1 MAPCHGCG
9 LTLWNV
15 ASCVILWSIW
25 KKRNDRIFN
34 GAVLQVEEV
43 LDWVFLRLSKWVSY
57 WEEFKDVRLEDFC
70 TNGMFI

>member
-1 MAPCHGCG
+1 M
-9 LTLWNV
+9 
-15 ASCVILWSIW
+15 SFILWSIW

-57 WEEFKDVRLEDFC
+57 WEEFKDVRLDDFC